1 MSELGRGFTWR
12 SALALLITSLVFT
25 PISIY
30 MQLVAGVAS
39 IPAVAI
45 VMAILFSEI
54 TRITGNPLSK
64 QELMIIYQ
72 MSALATGATTCYLYQ
87 VQKSYFMTSPLAWS
101 FKINGV
107 PLPQLIPSWW
117 APPPTSQAYVLR
129 TFIHPDWLLPLL
141 IVNVQSGLF
150 YYLVELSLAM
160 MVSYLYVEVEK
171 LPFPLA
177 AIDASIVTT
186 LAERE
191 PTSMRLF
198 TLSIF
203 PGLVWGAILYLIPS
217 LTGVILVP
225 LPWLDLTPWTA
236 KWVPGALLGLATD
249 LSPYVSGLFVPFHVA
264 AYILAASLAVWV
276 IGNHLALTT
285 FRNLFPEWAREY
297 FQGMSLS
304 QAYSRSLLRV
314 WVVPQIAF
322 AYASVAAVLI
332 FTGRTIVKAFSSL
345 GRAGSASST
354 AQYFSLK
361 TTTIMYMVGTLGSV
375 ALFHLLVPSFPLWI
389 AFLLSVVVSFF
400 NAIISTRSI
409 GETGYSVS
417 IPNEWYTVVYL
428 SGYRGVEAWI
438 FQPVIGG
445 LPSLEGGAPYW
456 AYMVKVAYLTQTR
469 PSDVFKALVFNIV
482 LYNLFSF
489 VWTEFFWRIAPI
501 PSSAYPYAV
510 ASWPAALVSSVVW
523 ITGEVGVKPWLF
535 AYSFAGMTALLL
547 GGELAAR
554 FLRVPFSSMGVL
566 IGATSIPPFAIPVLI
581 GALMNR
587 YVIPRLIGRERWEK
601 YKTVVVAGIVTGQGI
616 ATGIGIALMLISKA
630 TWIKPW

>member
-30 MQLVAGVAS
+30 IQLVAGVSS

-45 VMAILFSEI
+45 VMAIIFSEI
-54 TRITGNPLSK
+54 TRLTGNPLTK

-117 APPPTSQAYVLR
+117 APLPASQAYVLR
-129 TFIHPDWLLPLL
+129 TFLHPDWLLPLL
-141 IVNVQSGLF
+141 VVNIQSGLF

-160 MVSYLYVEVEK
+160 IVSYLYVEVEK

-177 AIDASIVTT
+177 AISASLVTT

-203 PGLVWGAILYLIPS
+203 PGLVWGSILYLLPS
-217 LTGVILVP
+217 VTGITLVP
-225 LPWLDLTPWTA
+225 LPWLDLTPWTS
-236 KWVPGALLGLATD
+236 KWVPGALLGVATD
-249 LSPYVSGLFVPFHVA
+249 LSPYVSGLFIPFHVA
-264 AYILAASLAVWV
+264 AYMLAASLAVWV
-276 IGNHLALTT
+276 VGNNLALTAL
-285 FRNLFPEWAREY
+285 RNLFPEWAREY
-297 FQGMSLS
+297 FQGMSLN

-314 WVVPQIAF
+314 WIVPQIAF
-322 AYASVAAVLI
+322 AYASVVVVLI
-332 FTGRTIVKAFSSL
+332 FTGKTIAKAFSSL
-345 GRAGSASST
+345 RRAGGAL
-354 AQYFSLK
+354 QYLSLRK
-361 TTTIMYMVGTLGSV
+361 QLAMYLTGTVGSV
-375 ALFHLLVPSFPLWI
+375 ILFHILVPSFPLWI
-389 AFLLSVVVSFF
+389 AFTLSVVVSFL
-400 NAIISTRSI
+400 NALISTRSI

-417 IPNEWYTVVYL
+417 IPYEWYTAVYL

-469 PSDVFKALVFNIV
+469 PFDVFKALVFNII
-482 LYNLFSF
+482 LYNIFSF

-510 ASWPAALVSSVVW
+510 AAWPAALVGGVVW
-523 ITGEVGVKPWLF
+523 ITGEIGVKPWLF

-547 GGELAAR
+547 GGELASK
-554 FLRVPFSSMGVL
+554 FLHIPFSSMGVL
-566 IGATSIPPFAIPVLI
+566 IGATSIPPFAIPVFV

-587 YVIPRLIGRERWEK
+587 YVLPRFVGRERWEK
-601 YKTVVVAGIVTGQGI
+601 HKPVIAAGIATGQGI
-616 ATGIGIALMLISKA
+616 ATGIGIALLLISKA

>member
-1 MSELGRGFTWR
+1 
-12 SALALLITSLVFT
+12 
-25 PISIY
+25 
-30 MQLVAGVAS
+30 
-39 IPAVAI
+39 
-45 VMAILFSEI
+45 
-54 TRITGNPLSK
+54 
-64 QELMIIYQ
+64 
-72 MSALATGATTCYLYQ
+72 
-87 VQKSYFMTSPLAWS
+87 
-101 FKINGV
+101 
-107 PLPQLIPSWW
+107 
-117 APPPTSQAYVLR
+117 LR

-141 IVNVQSGLF
+141 IVNIQSGLF

-160 MVSYLYVEVEK
+160 MVSYLYVEVER

-177 AIDASIVTT
+177 VIDASIVAT

-203 PGLVWGAILYLIPS
+203 PGLVWGAILYLLPS

-225 LPWLDLTPWTA
+225 LPWLDLTPWTS

-249 LSPYVSGLFVPFHVA
+249 LSAYVSGLFIPFHVA
-264 AYILAASLAVWV
+264 AYMLAASLAVWAV
-276 IGNHLALTT
+276 GNHLALTT
-285 FRNLFPEWAREY
+285 FRGFFPEWAREY

-314 WVVPQIAF
+314 WIIPQIAF
-322 AYASVAAVLI
+322 AYASVVVVLV

-345 GRAGSASST
+345 RARSASS
-354 AQYFSLK
+354 AVQYFSLK
-361 TTTIMYMVGTLGSV
+361 KAIAMYLVGALGSV

-389 AFLLSVVVSFF
+389 AFTLSVVVSFF
-400 NAIISTRSI
+400 NAVISTRSI

-417 IPNEWYTVVYL
+417 IPFEWYTVVYL
-428 SGYRGVEAWI
+428 SGYKGVEAWI

-456 AYMVKVAYLTQTR
+456 AYMVKVAYLTQTK
-469 PSDVFKALVFNIV
+469 PSDVFKALVFNII
-482 LYNLFSF
+482 LYNIFSF

-510 ASWPAALVSSVVW
+510 AAWPAALVNAVVW

-535 AYSFAGMTALLL
+535 THSFAGMTALLL

-554 FLRVPFSSMGVL
+554 FLHVPFSSMGVL
-566 IGATSIPPFAIPVLI
+566 IGATSIPPFAIPVFT

-601 YKTVVVAGIVTGQGI
+601 YKAVVVAGIVTGQGI